1 MKKLLI
7 GALMVITSY
16 GAQAQERIIEI
27 PLSNIPTNEEVEMM
41 DEVSGVKVEL
51 KVTPSVD
58 TIPQHRVGPP
68 HFGHPAPPM
77 VRMPFLPKPQQII
90 DKGNTVILIFT
101 KTDWIKYQRIKRWHY
116 QKNRR
121 KHVPAIGLQRS
132 PAHNSIRRDYLE
144 RNPKEY
150 KDIK

>member
-16 GAQAQERIIEI
+16 GAHAQERIIEI

-90 DKGNTVILIFT
+90 DKGDKVILIFT
-101 KTDWIKYQRIKRWHY
+101 KSDWAKYQRIKRWHY
-116 QKNRR
+116 QRNKRR
-121 KHVPAIGLQRS
+121 LETEIGWQRN
-132 PAHNSIRRDYLE
+132 PAHNSMQRDYME
-144 RNPKEY
+144 RNPKG
-150 KDIK
+150 IKH

>member
-68 HFGHPAPPM
+68 HFGHPVPPM
-77 VRMPFLPKPQQII
+77 VRMPLLPKPEQII
-90 DKGNTVILIFT
+90 RKGNKVILIFT
-101 KTDWIKYQRIKRWHY
+101 KSDWEKYERIKRWHY
-116 QKNRR
+116 LRNKRN
-121 KHVPAIGLQRS
+121 HAPVIGLQKRVEN
-132 PAHNSIRRDYLE
+132 NSMQRDYLGKKP
-144 RNPKEY
+144 NLDK
-150 KDIK
+150 

>member
-16 GAQAQERIIEI
+16 AAQAQERIIEI

-90 DKGNTVILIFT
+90 DKGDKVILIFT
-101 KTDWIKYQRIKRWHY
+101 KSDWIRYQKIKRWHY

-121 KHVPAIGLQRS
+121 KHVPAIGLQKRVEN
-132 PAHNSIRRDYLE
+132 NSMQRDYLGKKP
-144 RNPKEY
+144 NFDK
-150 KDIK
+150 

>member
-58 TIPQHRVGPP
+58 TIPQHRVRPP

-77 VRMPFLPKPQQII
+77 VRMPLLPKPQQII
-90 DKGNTVILIFT
+90 RKGDKVILIFT
-101 KTDWIKYQRIKRWHY
+101 KSDWARYENIKRWHL
-116 QKNRR
+116 QRNRR
-121 KHVPAIGLQRS
+121 KHVPAIGLQKRVE
-132 PAHNSIRRDYLE
+132 HNSIRKDYLE
-144 RNPKEY
+144 KNPNY
-150 KDIK
+150 R

>member
-7 GALMVITSY
+7 GALMMITSY
-16 GAQAQERIIEI
+16 GAQSQDNLIDVDVQ
-27 PLSNIPTNEEVEMM
+27 STPTIEEVQMSE
-41 DEVSGVKVEL
+41 EVL
-51 KVTPSVD
+51 D
-58 TIPQHRVGPP
+58 TIPQKRVGPP
-68 HFGHPAPPM
+68 HFGHPTPPM

-90 DKGNTVILIFT
+90 DKGDKVILIFT
-101 KTDWIKYQRIKRWHY
+101 KSDWIRYQKIKRWHY

-132 PAHNSIRRDYLE
+132 PEHNSIRRDYLE
-144 RNPKEY
+144 RNPKGY

>member
-16 GAQAQERIIEI
+16 GAQSQERIIEI

-90 DKGNTVILIFT
+90 DKGDKVILIFT
-101 KTDWIKYQRIKRWHY
+101 KSDWAKYQRIKRWHY
-116 QKNRR
+116 QRNKR
-121 KHVPAIGLQRS
+121 KHVPVIGLQKRVEN
-132 PAHNSIRRDYLE
+132 NSMQRDYLGKKP
-144 RNPKEY
+144 NLDK
-150 KDIK
+150 

>member
-1 MKKLLI
+1 MVLTNIFKPMKKLLI

-16 GAQAQERIIEI
+16 GAQAQDNLIDVEI
-27 PLSNIPTNEEVEMM
+27 QSTPTVEEVQMSE
-41 DEVSGVKVEL
+41 EVL
-51 KVTPSVD
+51 D
-58 TIPQHRVGPP
+58 TIPQRRVGPP